1 MVPKKMFRH
10 IMCQGIFQLIIM
22 ILLIFYGEKLMP
34 EAVDA
39 FDQIV
44 EDLSAKYYRG
54 VVGAT
59 VRGDRFYFITGGSDY
74 FDVLDKYHTYSR
86 HFTFIFNTFVM
97 LQVFNLVNSRKPHE
111 EVLSFL
117 K

>member
-1 MVPKKMFRH
+1 
-10 IMCQGIFQLIIM
+10 M

-39 FDQIV
+39 FDQKIV

-59 VRGDRFYFITGGSDY
+59 VRGDR
-74 FDVLDKYHTYSR
+74 
-86 HFTFIFNTFVM
+86 
-97 LQVFNLVNSRKPHE
+97 
-111 EVLSFL
+111 
-117 K
+117 

>member
-1 MVPKKMFRH
+1 
-10 IMCQGIFQLIIM
+10 M

-39 FDQIV
+39 FDQKIV